1 MCLVNEWRWVVEF
14 VIRSFV
20 GSPGTVEIVENT
32 IHHILSLEDKEMICR
47 FYHLKTRR

>member
-1 MCLVNEWRWVVEF
+1 MEF

-32 IHHILSLEDKEMICR
+32 IHHILSLEDKEMI
-47 FYHLKTRR
+47 RRTGGGGDERGGVE